1 MFTNHDF
8 LQTEQTPV
16 TTSQIDPRPY
26 ERTIYILSV
35 HFIKNFKILNT
46 HTHKVWKDKTKLLAM
61 TIRIWGTFGFIHD
74 LIICNFF

>member
-1 MFTNHDF
+1 MLDIENTRVKIDRY
-8 LQTEQTPV
+8 
-16 TTSQIDPRPY
+16 DPRPY